1 MKIIKWILCGVMILT
16 FIAGCTAITTVNVN
30 GRIGPSKD
38 IIVTTGDLDREYRSL
53 GFTQISR
60 HGIWLLGYIEIMPA
74 QLDDAIIETL
84 ADEAHHRGADAVINV
99 QFYEMQYPP
108 LIKLLSVLSI
118 ISPQYTFVSGELVE
132 FID

>member
-1 MKIIKWILCGVMILT
+1 MQTLSRILLVLIVTLL
-16 FIAGCTAITTVNVN
+16 FAGCTAITTVNVN